1 MLTLFFLSSAVEL
14 TGKLTGAKTGVAG
27 EYDGRSMVVS
37 GDEDVECEGEIQAEE
52 VAAITAAI
60 IAYRGNRDFAIRDIT
75 QIYRRPFNRW
85 ALSGISEQMD
95 GRGGII
101 LWKGTGS
108 RSMERSLK

>member
-27 EYDGRSMVVS
+27 EHDDRSMVVG
-37 GDEDVECEGEIQAEE
+37 GDEDVECEGEVQAEE

-60 IAYRGNRDFAIRDIT
+60 IAYRGNKDFAIREIT
-75 QIYRRPFNRW
+75 KIFRRPNRW

-108 RSMERSLK
+108 RSTERSLK